1 MFIGLFARK
10 PEGIS
15 AKRFFVINKNA
26 VVAKYCKTDR
36 QTVYPIDGDK
46 AYQIGSTAFARPQDA
61 KNKFN
66 SIHRPVASAVAQR
79 PLIRARELE
88 GLR

>member
-15 AKRFFVINKNA
+15 AKRFFLIYKNS
-26 VVAKYCKTDR
+26 VVAKYCKASGH
-36 QTVYPIDGDK
+36 TVYPIDGDR
-46 AYQIGSTAFARPQDA
+46 AFQIGSTAFTKPQDA

-66 SIHRPVASAVAQR
+66 SIRRPVAAAVAQR
-79 PLIRARELE
+79 PLIRARCNY
-88 GLR
+88 